1 MLKTKKIGLFIDS
14 ENMPHNAIKQIIDK
28 IQLLGNLNIKK
39 AYGDFKVPGFSEKW
53 NKASSDYELK
63 LIQSNRSSSGKS
75 STDMAMAIDI
85 MDTLHKN
92 SVDVYCITSG
102 DSDFL
107 PLVNRIKNAGKTVI
121 VCAVEGQTNRAM
133 MTGSHLS
140 FYIELKSE
148 KEKSETKKTS
158 VLPEKN
164 NHPISIPVQIYTDNK
179 FPLTTIKE
187 KIEVIIESKKD
198 KISNNKLD
206 MTFISGTFGNR
217 YPGLKYKEYGCK
229 NFSSLMSLLKYKTL
243 MENDKIYIVF

>member
-14 ENMPHNAIKQIIDK
+14 ENMPHNAIQQIIDK
-28 IQLLGNLNIKK
+28 IQLLGNLSIKK
-39 AYGDFKVPGFSEKW
+39 AYGDFKIPGFSEKW
-53 NKASSDYELK
+53 NKASSEHELK

-121 VCAVEGQTNRAM
+121 VCAVEGQTNKAM
-133 MTGSHLS
+133 MTESHLS

-148 KEKSETKKTS
+148 KSELKKPP
-158 VLPEKN
+158 VLPKSN
-164 NHPISIPVQIYTDNK
+164 KPSVSIPVQIYTDNK
-179 FPLTTIKE
+179 FPLNTIKE

-198 KISNNKLD
+198 KISDNKLD

-243 MENDKIYIVF
+243 MENDKVYIVF